1 MDVGGTRMSKRM
13 NEHFFET
20 RLEASEAAAKRMAEL
35 LSNRLD
41 NQAEASIIV
50 SGGTTPGQCLAALA
64 KTPLDWQRVQV
75 ALSDERWVP
84 ADHEDSNEKLVRES
98 LLVDEAATA
107 QLLPVYAADVS
118 PEQRCEALQ
127 NPLPALPFSCSLIGM
142 GADGHFASLFPD
154 AEQLAL
160 GLDVEC
166 GRLYIPV
173 TTKASPHPRISMTLA
188 GISRSDEIALLFF
201 GEEKL
206 DVYKK
211 ALESTN
217 GFPVSR
223 LLRQK
228 RAPVRLFWAP

>member
-1 MDVGGTRMSKRM
+1 M

-20 RLEASEAAAKRMAEL
+20 RLEASQAAAKRIAEL
-35 LSNRLD
+35 LANRLAS
-41 NQAEASIIV
+41 QAKASIVV

-84 ADHEDSNEKLVRES
+84 ADHEDSNEKLVRET

-107 QLLPVYAADVS
+107 ELLPVYAADVS
-118 PEQRCEALQ
+118 PEERCEALQ
-127 NPLPALPFSCSLIGM
+127 KPLPELPFSCSLVGM

-154 AEQLAL
+154 AEQLEL
-160 GLDVEC
+160 GMDVES

-173 TTKASPHPRISMTLA
+173 TTAASPHPRISMTLA

-211 ALESTN
+211 AVASAN
-217 GFPVSR
+217 GLPVSR